1 MDVAGECG
9 LGDVMSAL
17 GQQVAQFVLTGNGG
31 AVEQFTDCGVTL
43 VLHAMPDFFPT
54 SAARSA

>member
-31 AVEQFTDCGVTL
+31 AVEQFANCGVAL
-43 VLHAMPDFFPT
+43 VLHGQLRLLSCT
-54 SAARSA
+54 